1 MGQARQLPGDLIDIS
16 PGPKSTAPACVR
28 GLGFER
34 ENRLRLASVES
45 LLSLAAD
52 LRGALRE
59 VDVIEII
66 VICVEGE
73 LSDIAAQHLAR
84 STSAIRL
91 ALLRAW
97 PVSTPPCLSPWARL
111 KS

>member
-1 MGQARQLPGDLIDIS
+1 MAQARQLPADYIDS
-16 PGPKSTAPACVR
+16 GPTARSAAPACAR
-28 GLGFER
+28 DLGLER

-52 LRGALRE
+52 LRGALHE

-66 VICVEGE
+66 VTSVESE
-73 LSDIAAQHLAR
+73 LSAIAAKYLVR
-84 STSAIRL
+84 SASVIRL